1 MVQTMTTSDY
11 PRNNDSP
18 TSQSV
23 AVPNPEPAID
33 QPTSQTGDSS
43 ELDRFLME
51 CNSVCSGRLHA
62 ITGLRARSQ
71 RTGLSL
77 AHMRLAADAASVKV
91 VRDGRELKVVPLVI
105 PRPRPET

>member
-1 MVQTMTTSDY
+1 MTKNDNS
-11 PRNNDSP
+11 RKNDSLALQNDP
-18 TSQSV
+18 TKLES
-23 AVPNPEPAID
+23 AAAHPAATAGG
-33 QPTSQTGDSS
+33 PS

-51 CNSVCSGRLHA
+51 CNSVCSGRLQA
-62 ITGLRARSQ
+62 IAGLRARSE

-105 PRPRPET
+105 PRPLPES